1 MIAPLWLRRGRTVY
15 VVIGQ
20 RIERAIVCGPMG
32 DDRMVWIRWSTG
44 VAERYDSHLLHQ
56 KLPQLRKLVTM
67 RKNMQQK
74 KSGNQLDR
82 DIRPG
87 HSESWSQGM

>member
-15 VVIGQ
+15 AVKGQ

-32 DDRMVWIRWSTG
+32 DDRKVWIRWATG

-56 KLPQLRKLVTM
+56 KIPQLRQPQTVREFM
-67 RKNMQQK
+67 VSR
-74 KSGNQLDR
+74 SGIAAGPR
-82 DIRPG
+82 A
-87 HSESWSQGM
+87 